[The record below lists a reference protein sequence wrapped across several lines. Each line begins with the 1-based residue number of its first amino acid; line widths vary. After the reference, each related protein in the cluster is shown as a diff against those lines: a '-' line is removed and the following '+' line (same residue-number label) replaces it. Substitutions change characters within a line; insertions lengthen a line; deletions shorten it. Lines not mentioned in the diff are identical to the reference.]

1 MDVSELTLILLDYS
15 SVALSSI
22 MVRIDDYMDEPGL
35 VRHQILNTIRMYNA
49 QFRDEYGTMVICM
62 DHTNN
67 WRKKVFPEYKA
78 NRKKARYDSKHDW
91 SKIFETLNEV
101 REEIV
106 NQTPYKCVR
115 VEGCEADDVIATIVE
130 NKGPEQI
137 LIVSPDHD
145 FIQLQK
151 YPGVKQYS
159 NLKKKWVEPKIDPVT
174 DLEIK
179 VLKGDTGDGV
189 PNVMS
194 EDNVLVEENSRQTPL
209 RKSKI
214 DMLMDDPEALGTTVA
229 RRIIRNRDMIDLS
242 RTPAELK
249 DQIIEQFGQTPKG
262 SMMTLMTLFT
272 KHQLSILMGSLQ
284 EFEVR

>member
-22 MVRIDDYMDEPGL
+22 MVRIDDYTDEPGL

-159 NLKKKWVEPKIDPVT
+159 NLKKKWVEPTVDPIT

-194 EDNVLVEENSRQTPL
+194 EDNVFVEENSRQTPL

-214 DMLMDDPEALGTTVA
+214 DMLMEDPEALGTTVA

-242 RTPAELK
+242 RTPSELK
-249 DQIIEQFGQTPKG
+249 TQIIEQFNQTPKG
-262 SMMTLMTLFT
+262 SMMSLMTLFT
-272 KHQLSILMGSLQ
+272 KHQLSMLMGSLQ

>member
-1 MDVSELTLILLDYS
+1 MILLDYS

-22 MVRIDDYMDEPGL
+22 MVRIDDFQEDPGL
-35 VRHQILNTIRMYNA
+35 VRHQILNTIRMYNL
-49 QFRDEYGTMVICM
+49 QFREQYGSMVICM

-78 NRKKARYDSKHDW
+78 NRKKYRDDSKHDW
-91 SKIFETLNEV
+91 SQIFDTLNQV

-106 NQTPYKCVR
+106 NMTPYKCVR

-130 NKGPEQI
+130 NKGPEEI

-159 NLKKKWVEPKIDPVT
+159 NLKKKWVVPKVDPVT

-179 VLKGDTGDGV
+179 VLKGDMGDGV

-194 EDNVLVEENSRQTPL
+194 DDNVLAEEGLRQTPL
-209 RKSKI
+209 RKSKMDI
-214 DMLMDDPEALGTTVA
+214 LMDDPEALGTTVA

-242 RTPAELK
+242 RTPLELK
-249 DQIIEQFGQTPKG
+249 TIIMNEYSQDAKG

>member
-22 MVRIDDYMDEPGL
+22 MVRIDDYTDEPGL

-67 WRKKVFPEYKA
+67 WRKKVFTEYKA

-159 NLKKKWVEPKIDPVT
+159 NLKKKWVEPTVDPIT

-214 DMLMDDPEALGTTVA
+214 DMLMEDPEALGTTVA

-242 RTPAELK
+242 RTPSELK
-249 DQIIEQFGQTPKG
+249 TQIIEQFNQTPKG
-262 SMMTLMTLFT
+262 SMMSLMTLFT
-272 KHQLSILMGSLQ
+272 KHQLSMLMGSLQ

>member
-22 MVRIDDYMDEPGL
+22 MVRIDDYTDEPGL

-159 NLKKKWVEPKIDPVT
+159 NLKKKWVEPTVDPIT

-214 DMLMDDPEALGTTVA
+214 DMLMEDPEALGTTVA

-242 RTPAELK
+242 RTPSELK
-249 DQIIEQFGQTPKG
+249 TQIIEQFNQTPKG
-262 SMMTLMTLFT
+262 SMMSLMTLFT
-272 KHQLSILMGSLQ
+272 KHQLSMLMGSLQ

>member
-1 MDVSELTLILLDYS
+1 MILLDYS

-22 MVRIDDYMDEPGL
+22 MVRIDDFQEDPGL
-35 VRHQILNTIRMYNA
+35 VRHQILNTIRMYNL
-49 QFRDEYGTMVICM
+49 QFREQYGSMVICM

-78 NRKKARYDSKHDW
+78 NRKKYRDDSKHDW
-91 SKIFETLNEV
+91 SEIFETLNQV

-106 NQTPYKCVR
+106 NMTPYKCVR

-130 NKGPEQI
+130 NKGPEEI

-159 NLKKKWVEPKIDPVT
+159 NLKKKWVEPKVDPVT

-179 VLKGDTGDGV
+179 VLKGDMGDGV

-194 EDNVLVEENSRQTPL
+194 DDNVLAEEGLRQTPL
-209 RKSKI
+209 RKSKM
-214 DMLMDDPEALGTTVA
+214 DMLMEDPEALGTTVA

-242 RTPAELK
+242 RTPSNLK
-249 DQIIEQFGQTPKG
+249 TIIMNEYNQEPKG

-272 KHQLSILMGSLQ
+272 KHQLSVLMGSLQ
-284 EFEVR
+284 EFEVK